1 MEVLLSDYKNSLIY
15 TVIIIVALY
24 VLQFILRKTAQRVG
38 TRADL
43 HVARIQLMNKYIS
56 GTIGLLA
63 VFLLALVWG
72 VEARDVTLVF
82 SSVFAII
89 GVALFAFWSVLSNIT
104 AGVILFFSFPYRI
117 GNRIKIHDKDL
128 PVEAVI
134 EDIRAFH
141 LHLRTAEGELITYPN
156 NLILQKAVSLIKE
169 NTYEDEGKDAL

>member
-1 MEVLLSDYKNSLIY
+1 MEVLLSEYKNSLIY

>member
-1 MEVLLSDYKNSLIY
+1 MEILLTEYRNSLIY
-15 TVIIIVALY
+15 TVIIIITLY

-38 TRADL
+38 VRAQL
-43 HVARIQLMNKYIS
+43 HMARIQLMNKYIS
-56 GTIGLLA
+56 VFTGLLA
-63 VFLLALVWG
+63 IFLLALVWG

-89 GVALFAFWSVLSNIT
+89 GVALFAFWSVLSNVT

-141 LHLRTAEGELITYPN
+141 LHLRTSEGELITYPN

>member
-1 MEVLLSDYKNSLIY
+1 MEVLLSEYKNSLIY

-56 GTIGLLA
+56 GSIGLLA